1 MVLILLQQPDQHCI
15 LRYDGWNCDIWAQ
28 TNLKPYGKI
37 NKHFHVKKTKTT
49 VNISSHI
56 PNVLFLPKIETEDL
70 QKDKIIYLKQS
81 FSQRGSREA
90 ISFLA
95 LWR

>member
-1 MVLILLQQPDQHCI
+1 MSLHIL
-15 LRYDGWNCDIWAQ
+15 
-28 TNLKPYGKI
+28 
-37 NKHFHVKKTKTT
+37 
-49 VNISSHI
+49 
-56 PNVLFLPKIETEDL
+56 NVLFLPKIETEDL

-95 LWR
+95 LWQ

>member
-1 MVLILLQQPDQHCI
+1 MEE
-15 LRYDGWNCDIWAQ
+15 
-28 TNLKPYGKI
+28 
-37 NKHFHVKKTKTT
+37 KKKQA
-49 VNISSHI
+49 VNMSLHI

-95 LWR
+95 LWQ